1 MTIKELIE
9 YIVTHKINVDAEI
22 YVNGIPITQHLYYY
36 KPKDEY
42 CLEDKYCYKIDLRND
57 N

>member
-9 YIVTHKINVDAEI
+9 YIVTHRINVDAEI
-22 YVNGIPITQHLYYY
+22 YVNGTPITQHLYYY

-42 CLEDKYCYKIDLRND
+42 CPEDKYCYKIDLRND